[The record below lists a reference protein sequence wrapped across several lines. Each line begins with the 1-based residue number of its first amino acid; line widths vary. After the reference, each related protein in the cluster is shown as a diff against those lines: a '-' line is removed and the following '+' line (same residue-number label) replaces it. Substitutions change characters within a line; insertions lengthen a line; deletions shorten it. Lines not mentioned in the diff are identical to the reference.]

1 MERLQRM
8 NGPSQGEKRVSQG
21 DDLDDGL
28 DFEQEK
34 SVQEPLV
41 YQDGKLLN
49 NEIFFKSSKKRNRE
63 VEEGIEDDES
73 DGSETGSDENESEMG
88 SKENESEI
96 GSNEN
101 DSEIGSIEN
110 ESEIGLNENDSEIGS
125 SNLDNEIDDQFG
137 LKSENGQD
145 DNHIASDIDNQN
157 SLPFTFQAP
166 STLDEFMVLI
176 NGRSNEEIDT
186 IIHRIRVLYNKRLHA
201 DNKKKLEVVKLT
213 STTRHC

>member
-8 NGPSQGEKRVSQG
+8 NGPSQGDKRVSQG

-34 SVQEPLV
+34 SVQDPLV

-101 DSEIGSIEN
+101 ESEIGS
-110 ESEIGLNENDSEIGS
+110 NENDSEIGS
-125 SNLDNEIDDQFG
+125 SNLDNGIDDQFG

-145 DNHIASDIDNQN
+145 DNHIASYN

-166 STLDEFMVLI
+166 STLDELMVLI

-201 DNKKKLEVVKLT
+201 DNKKKLEVFKLT
-213 STTRHC
+213 STETRHC